1 MALETKQYLQDLA
14 GPQSVNT
21 APPSETNPNIA
32 AREKAIKQANNDR
45 VNAYLD
51 KLPDGVELA
60 KIPPKYKADVQ
71 NWAFSKKSEIAK
83 LKLGIKNSEAGSPQN
98 MQLRQEVQKHEA
110 AFENLNNQLT
120 NYHGYKDEYLKTTYE
135 GNLSDANNP
144 DKVNMLSGV
153 YTDQMGMVIS
163 KDGDLMFENDG
174 TFTKFNDLPDYT
186 VKDNAAAGEVLN
198 MNEQAFK
205 SKAPLSKG
213 QEQIY
218 RLKLNKMMN
227 NRDTVKSL
235 AMDDFI
241 MEGGLGL
248 DRNLIFDNSR
258 SEELR
263 ETVVNSY
270 LDMFKNT
277 ALESYNTNQSKG
289 AFKGGTA
296 SSRKY
301 SARLNNITSGWEQL
315 SGGDPTA
322 LNRTLSGNDELIAS
336 EEEPGLFEYYNGSK
350 MTVIDPNDPNDIQ
363 FILAGQNIP
372 DDMWPK
378 TSNSNNSSG
387 GDAQSLIEKY
397 SE

>member
-60 KIPPKYKADVQ
+60 KIPPKYKGDVQ

>member
-21 APPSETNPNIA
+21 APPSETNPNAA

-60 KIPPKYKADVQ
+60 KIPPKYKGDVQ
-71 NWAFSKKSEIAK
+71 NWAMNKKSEIAR
-83 LKLGIKNSEAGSPQN
+83 LKLAIKNSEAGSPQN
-98 MQLRQEVQKHEA
+98 LQLRQEVQKHES

-144 DKVNMLSGV
+144 DKVNVLSGV
-153 YTDQMGMVIS
+153 YTDKMGMIIS
-163 KDGDLMFENDG
+163 DSGDLMFENDG
-174 TFTKFNDLPDYT
+174 GAIKFNDLPDYT
-186 VKDNAAAGEVLN
+186 VKDNAAAGEILN

-205 SKAPLSKG
+205 SKSPLSKG

-248 DRNLIFDNSR
+248 DRNLIFDDSR

-277 ALESYNTNQSKG
+277 ALDSYNTNQSKG
-289 AFKGGTA
+289 AFKGGSA

-301 SARLNNITSGWEQL
+301 SARLNNINAGWEALGQ
-315 SGGDPTA
+315 GDPSV
-322 LNRTLSGNDELIAS
+322 LNRTLSGNDELVPL
-336 EEEPGLFEYYNGSK
+336 EEEEGLYTYYNGSK
-350 MTVIDPNDPNDIQ
+350 EVVVDPNDPNDLQ
-363 FILAGQNIP
+363 YILAGQNIP

-378 TSNSNNSSG
+378 TQKPSG